1 MSYNHA
7 ENGTEKD
14 DQGSGQ
20 PSTTS
25 VMQGASC
32 PPMNGSARAQPV
44 RLFHG
49 TSEARLHKIKK
60 VGIIPR
66 SASDTG
72 NFKGETTSIA
82 GQVYL
87 TGYYPLFYAD
97 HASPALILEKGFIS
111 RRNPKRVVL
120 EIDRAYLDPLLLR
133 PDEDVL
139 RQYLQ
144 TVEMVTGGEV
154 GRAAARKLFKE
165 GLSESIWAGLRRI
178 VELIPG
184 GAESVTTDVEAMREL
199 WRHSYQLL
207 GSVAYRGVIPPEAI
221 LQYAMID
228 IYHAGYLRQWGS
240 NAEMNIDK
248 HVVAQGS
255 LHEQLTHL
263 VMDGAPLE
271 PINGAK
277 DIEKEVRED
286 LRHKFWIDEGDRV
299 KAIAQREKGVRV
311 YTLAD
316 HEGRRTG
323 QAGR

>member
-7 ENGTEKD
+7 ENGSERD

-20 PSTTS
+20 PSTS
-25 VMQGASC
+25 DVVQGASC
-32 PPMNGSARAQPV
+32 LPMSESARAEPI

-87 TGYYPLFYAD
+87 TGCYPLFYAE
-97 HASPALILEKGFIS
+97 HASPDPTLEKGFIS
-111 RRNPKRVVL
+111 RRNAKRVVL

-133 PDEDVL
+133 PDEDAL

-144 TVEMVTGGEV
+144 TVEMVTGGEA
-154 GRAAARKLFKE
+154 GRAAARELFRD
-165 GLSESIWAGLRRI
+165 GLTEYRMALLRRI
-178 VELIPG
+178 VELMPG

-199 WRHSYQLL
+199 WPYSFQLL
-207 GSVAYRGVIPPEAI
+207 GSVAYRGIIPPEAI
-221 LQYAMID
+221 LQYAVID
-228 IYHAGYLRQWGS
+228 IYHAARIMRWGC
-240 NAEMNIDK
+240 NMDMNIEK
-248 HVVAQGS
+248 HVAAQGS
-255 LHEQLTHL
+255 LHEQLTRL
-263 VMDGAPLE
+263 VMDGTALE
-271 PINGAK
+271 PMKGAE
-277 DIEKEVRED
+277 DIEIEVRED
-286 LRHKFWIDEGDRV
+286 LRHKFWVDEADRV

-311 YTLAD
+311 YTPAA
-316 HEGRRTG
+316 RRL
-323 QAGR
+323 